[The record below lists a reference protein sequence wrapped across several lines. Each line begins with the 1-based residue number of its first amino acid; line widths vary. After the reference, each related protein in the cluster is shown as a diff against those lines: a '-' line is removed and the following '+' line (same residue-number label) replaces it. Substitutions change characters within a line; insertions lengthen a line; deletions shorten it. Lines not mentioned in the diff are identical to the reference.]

1 MYVSHEII
9 DMTACR
15 FVTLSNHKPLKTNS
29 MARLTGPLQFT
40 GSVGTIRSYYDKR
53 LKCYILSTKG
63 GASRELILHNPNLAR
78 TRDNMNEFT
87 ACSMWASRLRKAL
100 SSMVTLYRGSYFS
113 NIVSYGKNIQK
124 FDTVNKNGKRSVE
137 SSKAPHLLKLI
148 NFNVD
153 EPFDMVFCY
162 PFNVSFSDDKKRVTL
177 QISGFQSY
185 GQLHWISGFQSYR
198 FTLVILQLA
207 DMVWNETERRY
218 KPSVAGLERLSVTTV
233 SDWYDRSTEK
243 VDINLEAS
251 FAEPALQQPGT
262 TVAVAL
268 GIEVSGY
275 STKDLHFNVLSGT
288 MRIVECFVL

>member
-1 MYVSHEII
+1 
-9 DMTACR
+9 
-15 FVTLSNHKPLKTNS
+15 
-29 MARLTGPLQFT
+29 
-40 GSVGTIRSYYDKR
+40 
-53 LKCYILSTKG
+53 
-63 GASRELILHNPNLAR
+63 
-78 TRDNMNEFT
+78 
-87 ACSMWASRLRKAL
+87 
-100 SSMVTLYRGSYFS
+100 
-113 NIVSYGKNIQK
+113 
-124 FDTVNKNGKRSVE
+124 VE

-162 PFNVSFSDDKKRVTL
+162 PFNVSFSDDKKQVTL

-185 GQLHWISGFQSYR
+185 GQLHWVSGFQSYR

-275 STKDLHFNVLSGT
+275 STKDLYFNVLSGM